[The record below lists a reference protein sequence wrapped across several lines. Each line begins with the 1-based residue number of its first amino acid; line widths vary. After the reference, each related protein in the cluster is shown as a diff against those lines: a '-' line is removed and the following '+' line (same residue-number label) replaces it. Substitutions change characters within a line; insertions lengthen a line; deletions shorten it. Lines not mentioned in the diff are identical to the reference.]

1 MSDEDLKKY
10 LPTEETF
17 RRVADRAAS
26 DENMRRALSRVK
38 EAPPIVAAPLG
49 PAEQAAL
56 VRPGARSEALQKEP
70 SRPSRWRLL
79 GSIVGAAA
87 AVSAPALLIYWLFV
101 PRDVPSGPVAPSAT
115 SAPVAP
121 LLSSS
126 APAPVAPLPSSSAPA
141 PPPVAEAPSTPA
153 ESSATS
159 LATAARVPSALPSAA
174 PAPRGAAPASSGAA
188 LARRAPARGANAVAA
203 PGDSGQRMP
212 PPRTTAAAPATSMP
226 EPFAG
231 APRY

>member
-56 VRPGARSEALQKEP
+56 VRPGARSEALRKEP

-79 GSIVGAAA
+79 GSIAGAAA

-101 PRDVPSGPVAPSAT
+101 PRDAPSGPVALSAT

-126 APAPVAPLPSSSAPA
+126 APAP
-141 PPPVAEAPSTPA
+141 PPVAETPSTPA

-159 LATAARVPSALPSAA
+159 LATAARVPSALPPAA
-174 PAPRGAAPASSGAA
+174 PAPRGAAPPPSGAAPA

-231 APRY
+231 PPRY